1 MRKSI
6 DTERTTI
13 VEGAAAAAP
22 LSESQKSDSPT
33 PDVPVVSLPQRLRS
47 RVLGQMISFGFVGA
61 LAFVVDLTVY
71 NIVRATVLEDSPIW
85 SKVVS
90 VAVATLAAW
99 LGNRYL
105 TFRRER
111 SPHALREGVLFA
123 FVNVIGLFIAAGC
136 LFVSHYVL
144 GFTSQLADNIS
155 GNGVGLV
162 LGTAFRF
169 AAYRWLVFS
178 PRSRTLRLPRSA
190 RRPARSGTRRPAR
203 LDTGGIS

>member
-6 DTERTTI
+6 DTEPTKIT
-13 VEGAAAAAP
+13 GSAAAAAP
-22 LSESQKSDSPT
+22 VSETPSGASLTSDAEA
-33 PDVPVVSLPQRLRS
+33 VSLPQRLRS
-47 RVLGQMISFGFVGA
+47 RILGQMVSFGFVGA

-71 NIVRATVLEDSPIW
+71 NILRASVLEESPIW

-123 FVNVIGLFIAAGC
+123 FVNVIGLFIAAAC

-155 GNGVGLV
+155 GNGIGLV

-190 RRPARSGTRRPAR
+190 RRPAPLG
-203 LDTGGIS
+203 TGGIS

>member
-1 MRKSI
+1 MGL
-6 DTERTTI
+6 RT
-13 VEGAAAAAP
+13 
-22 LSESQKSDSPT
+22 
-33 PDVPVVSLPQRLRS
+33 RLI
-47 RVLGQMISFGFVGA
+47 GQLASFGLVGG
-61 LAFVVDLTVY
+61 LAFVVDLAVY
-71 NIVRATVLEDSPIW
+71 NAVRATVLQDSPIW

-90 VAVATLAAW
+90 VAVATAFAW

-111 SPHALREGVLFA
+111 SPHAVREGVLFA
-123 FVNVIGLFIAAGC
+123 VVNVVGLLIAAGC

-178 PRSRTLRLPRSA
+178 PRSRTLRVPRSA
-190 RRPARSGTRRPAR
+190 RRIVR
-203 LDTGGIS
+203 LDTGGPS